1 MDTLDAALK
10 YHALGWSLIP
20 IKPASKLP
28 ACAWKRFQD
37 QRASGAQLQKWFGSG
52 RPVSLA
58 VVCGEVSAG
67 LVVRDFDT
75 MEGYQ
80 RWAEANP
87 VLAKD
92 LPTVGTRRGRHVY
105 CRADLGPIRQASKSA
120 GGILTFDDG
129 ELRGGGY
136 CLLPPS
142 THPDGGRYR
151 WLVPLEATLPE
162 VDLIEA
168 GLLPCNRDNGEY
180 GVNLEYGENLRAPMT
195 ETDGV
200 DCFNSPTEYCPPLS
214 PSSELSL
221 SSLLQSNVEAIIV
234 RTLPAEVGQRHKRA
248 FHLARELKALPE
260 LTDGPAEACKP
271 WVRKWY
277 DRWPAELRDGFE
289 LWWWDFAEGWDKV
302 RYPTGKEPLTMLFA
316 QAKTNAGELPE
327 AARHYEKPEVRLLVA
342 FCRELQ
348 RASGD
353 GPFFLG
359 CRTAGGLFGVD
370 HVTASRW
377 LRGLQRDKILRE
389 VVKGDRTKRQASRY
403 RYLGP
408 V

>member
-28 ACAWKRFQD
+28 ACGWKRYQD
-37 QRASGAQLQKWFGSG
+37 QRAGSGQLHKWFGNG
-52 RPVSLA
+52 RGLNLA
-58 VVCGEVSAG
+58 VICGEVSGG

-75 MEGYQ
+75 MESYAQ
-80 RWAEANP
+80 WAAQNP
-87 VLAKD
+87 VLAKL

-105 CRADLGPIRQASKSA
+105 CRADLTPIRQVSKNA

-162 VDLIEA
+162 VDLVEA

-180 GVNLEYGENLRAPMT
+180 GENQEYREYPRAPMT

-200 DCFNSPTEYCPPLS
+200 ESDNSPATYCPPLS
-214 PSSELSL
+214 ESSRLSP
-221 SSLLQSNVEAIIV
+221 SSLLQSHVEAIIQ
-234 RTLPAEVGQRHKRA
+234 RTLPAEIGQRHKLA
-248 FHLARELKALPE
+248 FRLARELKALPE
-260 LTDGPAEACKP
+260 LADGPAEACKP
-271 WVRKWY
+271 VVRQWY

-302 RYPTGKEPLTMLFA
+302 RYPTGKEPLTMLFTQA
-316 QAKTNAGELPE
+316 QANEGELPE
-327 AARHYEKPEVRLLVA
+327 VARHYDRPEVRLLVA

-377 LRGLQRDKILRE
+377 LRGLMRDKILRE
-389 VVKGDRTKRQASRY
+389 VQKGDRAKRQASRY

-408 V
+408 M